1 MTMNGKTALIT
12 GASSGIGAAIAIRLA
27 AEGAGLV
34 LVARSEDKLQALATL
49 IGSQHGRRPTVI
61 AADLSRPDCATTLES
76 QVQAKGLEVDILVN
90 NAGFG
95 TYGAFE
101 ALPAAGDQEQ
111 IAVNIAAVVALSHAF
126 LPGMLARG
134 HGAILNTASTAAF
147 QPAPYMAVYAATK
160 AFVLSF
166 SEALWAEYRHRGIQV
181 AALCPGAVDTGFIDR
196 LGSASVR
203 QTAVFASTLD
213 AQTVAQHAV
222 KALNSRAPTHIVGLK
237 NWLMAQSVR
246 FSPRS
251 MVSLMGAAMLRP
263 PAAAPQPRPR

>member
-27 AEGAGLV
+27 AEGARLV
-34 LVARSEDKLQALATL
+34 LVARSEDKLQALASL
-49 IGSQHGRRPTVI
+49 IGERHGVRPTVI
-61 AADLSRPDCATTLES
+61 TADLSRPDCATTLAGRVRAE
-76 QVQAKGLEVDILVN
+76 GIEVDILIN

-95 TYGAFE
+95 THGAFE
-101 ALPAAGDQEQ
+101 DLPAAGDQEQ

-147 QPAPYMAVYAATK
+147 QPAPYMAVYGATK

-166 SEALWAEYRHRGIQV
+166 SEALWAEYRGRGIQV
-181 AALCPGAVDTGFIDR
+181 AALCPGAVDTGFIDK
-196 LGSASVR
+196 LGSATVR
-203 QTAVFASTLD
+203 QTAVFARTLD
-213 AQTVAQHAV
+213 VQVVAEHAV
-222 KALNSRAPTHIVGLK
+222 MALKSRSPTHIVGLK

-251 MVSLMGAAMLRP
+251 LVSLMGAAMMRP
-263 PAAAPQPRPR
+263 PAAGRRP